1 MSNTVA
7 NTVANTIAN
16 NENGMFYIDFPVE
29 EQIQKDRLNL
39 PSNIYRYKFSQDF
52 MTDLYEFSKIHQYDD
67 RESFK
72 EAWKTW
78 ILLNDEP
85 IQAEIESLTENK
97 DDGDILEKMYKS
109 ARYYFRKKSTEKKE
123 PKQRRQYIS
132 VDEELLKAM
141 DNHIITKIVEPTYQ
155 PKTGFANFCEE
166 NYDLLKESVQ
176 KICEKG
182 VIDSETI
189 REKMKKTYKNRYF
202 MLVQTK

>member
-1 MSNTVA
+1 MSNIET
-7 NTVANTIAN
+7 NIESTQ
-16 NENGMFYIDFPVE
+16 MFYIEIPQNKAKEE
-29 EQIQKDRLNL
+29 EQLQKDRLNL

-52 MTDLYEFSKIHQYDD
+52 MSDLYEFAKIHQYDD
-67 RESFK
+67 RETFK
-72 EAWKTW
+72 EAWKSW
-78 ILLNDEP
+78 ILVNEEP
-85 IQAEIESLTENK
+85 IKSEIEMLTENK
-97 DDGDILEKMYKS
+97 YDGDILEKMYKS

-166 NYDLLKESVQ
+166 NYDLLKQSVQ

-182 VIDSETI
+182 IMDSEII

-202 MLVQTK
+202 MLVQAK

>member
-7 NTVANTIAN
+7 NTIANTIANTVDNTIAN

-67 RESFK
+67 RDSFK

-97 DDGDILEKMYKS
+97 YDGDILVKMYKS
-109 ARYYFRKKSTEKKE
+109 ARYYFRKKSTEK
-123 PKQRRQYIS
+123 RVFFY
-132 VDEELLKAM
+132 
-141 DNHIITKIVEPTYQ
+141 
-155 PKTGFANFCEE
+155 
-166 NYDLLKESVQ
+166 
-176 KICEKG
+176 
-182 VIDSETI
+182 
-189 REKMKKTYKNRYF
+189 
-202 MLVQTK
+202 